1 MSKKENN
8 KGMKFRVLAGLVLL
22 LLAILAIS
30 CSSSSTSN
38 TSSGSGF
45 LFVTTQGNL
54 TLTSYGIA
62 LSSGAISGITAIAT
76 GTNPSAIAVT
86 PGMGA
91 LFVSNSGGN
100 FVTSYTLNSDG
111 SLVVGS
117 NTNTGKTP
125 MGLAVD
131 PSGKFLFVANQGSND
146 VSVFS
151 INGTSLAEVNGS
163 PFTTIAPGTNLA
175 TGPVSVAV
183 PPAGNYLYVANQFT
197 NTISAFA
204 YDGTSG
210 ALTAVGGSPYP
221 ACASPSVCIA
231 PAAVVI
237 SQNGTFLFV
246 ANQGSNN
253 VTSFALCVVTS
264 ATCSTPNG
272 TMTQVGAPVTAGEQP
287 VAIAE
292 DPNFSF
298 VYVADYASNQV
309 SQYEFSPGSGVLTPL
324 SNPTISTGTSP
335 VSITIRSGQ
344 TGTAVGNTTTNPTDY
359 AYVANIGGTS
369 LSIYTLATSS
379 GQLNTLGQPYVTSG
393 GQPSAVVAK

>member
-1 MSKKENN
+1 
-8 KGMKFRVLAGLVLL
+8 MKFRLLAGMVLL
-22 LLAILAIS
+22 LVAALAIS

-38 TSSGSGF
+38 TSSGTGL

-62 LSSGAISGITAIAT
+62 LSSGSISGITAIAT
-76 GTNPSAIAVT
+76 GTSPSAIAVT
-86 PGMGA
+86 PGMNA

-100 FVTSYTLNSDG
+100 FVTSYQLNSDG
-111 SLVVGS
+111 SMVVGQ
-117 NTNTGKTP
+117 NYKTGTTP
-125 MGLAVD
+125 MGLTVD

-151 INGTSLAEVNGS
+151 ISGTSLTEVKDS
-163 PFTTIAPGTNLA
+163 PFTTIAPGTTLA
-175 TGPVSVAV
+175 TRPVSVAV

-204 YDGTSG
+204 YNGTSG
-210 ALTAVGGSPYP
+210 ALTPVGGSPYP
-221 ACASPSVCIA
+221 ACTSLPPSPPPVCIA
-231 PAAVVI
+231 PAAVAI

-246 ANQGSNN
+246 ANQGSGN

-272 TMTQVGAPVTAGEQP
+272 TMTQVGMPVAAGQGP
-287 VAIAE
+287 VAIAV
-292 DPNFSF
+292 DPNFNF
-298 VYVADYASNQV
+298 VYVADFASNLV
-309 SQYEFSPGSGVLTPL
+309 SQYEFSPGTGVLTPL
-324 SNPTISTGTSP
+324 SNPSISTGASP
-335 VSITIRSGQ
+335 VSIAIRSGQ

-359 AYVANIGGTS
+359 AFVANIGSTS
-369 LSIYTLATSS
+369 LSIYTLSTST
-379 GQLNTLGQPYVTSG
+379 GQLNILGQPYVTSG

>member
-1 MSKKENN
+1 
-8 KGMKFRVLAGLVLL
+8 MKYRVLAGLLL
-22 LLAILAIS
+22 FLVGVLAIS
-30 CSSSSTSN
+30 CSSGSPN
-38 TSSGSGF
+38 TSSGTGF

-76 GTNPSAIAVT
+76 GTNPFAIAVT
-86 PGMGA
+86 PSMSA

-100 FVTSYTLNSDG
+100 FVTSYILNTDG

-117 NTNTGKTP
+117 NTNTGTTP

-131 PSGKFLFVANQGSND
+131 PSGQFLFVANQGSSNI
-146 VSVFS
+146 SVFS
-151 INGTSLAEVNGS
+151 INQTTLTPVKGS
-163 PFTTIAPGTNLA
+163 PFTTIPAGSTIA

-197 NTISAFA
+197 NSISAFA

-210 ALTAVGGSPYP
+210 ALTALGGSPYP
-221 ACASPSVCIA
+221 ACLPTPSNESPVCIA
-231 PAAVVI
+231 PTAVTI

-253 VTSFALCVVTS
+253 VNSFALCVVTS
-264 ATCSTPNG
+264 ATCSTPDG
-272 TMTQVGAPVTAGEQP
+272 TMTQVVGMPVTAGEQP

-292 DPNFSF
+292 DPNFNF

-324 SNPTISTGTSP
+324 SNPSVSTGTSP
-335 VSITIRSGQ
+335 ASITIRSGQ
-344 TGTAVGNTTTNPTDY
+344 TGTAVGNTTTNPTDW

-369 LSIYTLATSS
+369 VSIYSLSTVS
-379 GQLNTLGQPYVTSG
+379 GQLSISGSPYITSG
-393 GQPSAVVAK
+393 GQPSAVLAK

>member
-1 MSKKENN
+1 
-8 KGMKFRVLAGLVLL
+8 MKFRVLAGSVLL
-22 LLAILAIS
+22 LLVALAIS

-62 LSSGAISGITAIAT
+62 LSSGAISGITAIQT

-86 PGMGA
+86 PGMDA

-111 SLVVGS
+111 SLVVG
-117 NTNTGKTP
+117 NNYNTGTDSENGQNP

-151 INGTSLAEVNGS
+151 ISGTSLTQVKGS
-163 PFTTIAPGTNLA
+163 PFTTIAPGTTTA

-197 NTISAFA
+197 NTVSAFA

-231 PAAVVI
+231 PAAVAI

-272 TMTQVGAPVTAGEQP
+272 TMTQVGTPVTAGEQP

-292 DPNFSF
+292 DPNFNF

-309 SQYEFSPGSGVLTPL
+309 SQYAFSPGSGVLTPL

-335 VSITIRSGQ
+335 VSITVRSGQ

-369 LSIYTLATSS
+369 LSIYTLATGT
-379 GQLNTLGQPYVTSG
+379 GQLGNLGSPYVTSG

>member
-1 MSKKENN
+1 
-8 KGMKFRVLAGLVLL
+8 MKFRVLAGLILL
-22 LLAILAIS
+22 LVAALAIS
-30 CSSSSTSN
+30 CSSSSSTS
-38 TSSGSGF
+38 TSSGTGF

-62 LSSGAISGITAIAT
+62 LSSGSISGITAIAT
-76 GTNPSAIAVT
+76 GTNPAAIAVT
-86 PGMGA
+86 PGMDA
-91 LFVSNSGGN
+91 VFVSNSGGN
-100 FVTSYTLNSDG
+100 FVTSYTLNPDG
-111 SLVVGS
+111 SLVVG
-117 NTNTGKTP
+117 NNYKTGTTP
-125 MGLAVD
+125 MGLTVD
-131 PSGKFLFVANQGSND
+131 PSGKFLFVANQGSNN

-151 INGTSLAEVNGS
+151 ISGTSLTEVKGS
-163 PFTTIAPGTNLA
+163 PFTTIAPGTTLA

-183 PPAGNYLYVANQFT
+183 PPAGNYLYVANQLT

-210 ALTAVGGSPYP
+210 ALTPVAGSPFS
-221 ACASPSVCIA
+221 ACDLPSVCIA
-231 PAAVVI
+231 PAAVAI
-237 SQNGTFLFV
+237 SQNGTFLLV

-264 ATCSTPNG
+264 STCSNPNG

-287 VAIAE
+287 VAIAL
-292 DPNFSF
+292 DPNFDF

-309 SQYEFSPGSGVLTPL
+309 SQYAFGPGDGVLTPL

-335 VSITIRSGQ
+335 VSIAVRSGQ

-359 AYVANIGGTS
+359 VYVANIGGTS
-369 LSIYTLATSS
+369 LSIYTLATAT
-379 GQLNTLGQPYVTSG
+379 GQLGTLGSPYVTSG